1 METDI
6 ASTEAEAFNRVRTY
20 VSDIGLIITRV
31 APHERLL
38 VVEDEERGIANMVID
53 CEDPILEIQQPIMG
67 IPDGADTTA
76 LFAALLQMNGQLV
89 HGAFMLSDD
98 GTQIRFRDTLRLPTL
113 DLAELRGT
121 INAFHLAIEEHG
133 DRLVALRHGLNA

>member
-1 METDI
+1 
-6 ASTEAEAFNRVRTY
+6 
-20 VSDIGLIITRV
+20 
-31 APHERLL
+31 
-38 VVEDEERGIANMVID
+38 
-53 CEDPILEIQQPIMG
+53 
-67 IPDGADTTA
+67 
-76 LFAALLQMNGQLV
+76 
-89 HGAFMLSDD
+89 MLSDD